1 MNERIYEIQEHAA
14 EHLGYIKALCT
25 TFSAALEKELN
36 TASPDGTY
44 SKKNRETYFRALR
57 QGSEAQD
64 ITEALNS
71 NFLGLTCDLKE
82 YCSEIDP

>member
-1 MNERIYEIQEHAA
+1 MTRIYELQTHAD
-14 EHLGYIKALCT
+14 EHLDYIKALCT
-25 TFSAALEKELN
+25 TFSDALAKELN
-36 TASPDGTY
+36 TASPDGSY
-44 SKKNRETYFRALR
+44 SKKNRETYFKALR

-71 NFLGLTCDLKE
+71 IFLGLTCDLKE